1 MKPSLKSLLKE
12 VWAEIRAHDVFGRA
26 AQLAY
31 FFLLALFP
39 FLICVI
45 ATLSVFGVADR
56 GRAVLFRLFA
66 DVLPP
71 VAYQLIITTFSEILR
86 ASGPLKMSAGIVA
99 SIWSAS
105 YGMSATMDTLNAAY
119 RVHETRSI
127 VRQYLVAIALTVGM
141 GLLIVISTLCAVVG
155 NDIVRG
161 LALPHPIWLAWTLAK
176 WPVTIG
182 LLLLA
187 FAITYYFA
195 PDLKQRNWHWVS
207 PGAVAGVLL
216 LLLISVGL
224 RVYMHFASSYTE
236 TYGSLSGLIV
246 LMLCFWLGGIAVLSG
261 GVLNGVIERAKTKHR
276 LHP

>member
-1 MKPSLKSLLKE
+1 MKPSIKSLVKE
-12 VWAEIRAHDVFGRA
+12 VWSEIRAHDVFGRA

-39 FLICVI
+39 FLICII
-45 ATLSVFGVADR
+45 ATLSVFGFADK

-119 RVHETRSI
+119 RVHESRSI
-127 VRQYLVAIALTVGM
+127 VKQYFVAIALTMGM
-141 GLLIVISTLCAVVG
+141 GLLIVISTLCAVIG
-155 NDIVRG
+155 TGIVHS
-161 LALPHPIWLAWTLAK
+161 LALPHAAWLAWTLAK

-195 PDLKQRNWHWVS
+195 PDLKQRNWHWIS
-207 PGAVAGVLL
+207 PGAIAGVLL
-216 LLLISVGL
+216 LLLVLVGV
-224 RVYMHFASSYTE
+224 RVYLHFAGSYTE
-236 TYGSLSGLIV
+236 TYGSLSGVIV

-261 GVLNGVIERAKTKHR
+261 GVLNGVLERAKTKHR
-276 LHP
+276 PSP

>member
-1 MKPSLKSLLKE
+1 MRSSIKSLLKQ
-12 VWAEIRAHDVFGRA
+12 VWTEIRADDVFGRA

-66 DVLPP
+66 EVLPP
-71 VAYQLIITTFSEILR
+71 VAYQLIIRTFEEILR

-105 YGMSATMDTLNAAY
+105 YGMSAMMDTLNAAY
-119 RVHETRSI
+119 KVRETRSI
-127 VRQYLVAIALTVGM
+127 VKQYLVAVALTIGM
-141 GLLIVISTLCAVVG
+141 GLLIVISTASAVIGARV
-155 NDIVRG
+155 VRA
-161 LALPHPIWLAWTLAK
+161 LALPHAIWVAWTLAR
-176 WPVTIG
+176 WPFAVA

-195 PDLKQRNWHWVS
+195 PDLKQRSWHWVT

-216 LLLISVGL
+216 LMLISVGV
-224 RVYMHFASSYTE
+224 RVYLHFAGSYTA
-236 TYGSLSGLIV
+236 TYGSLGGVIV
-246 LMLCFWLGGIAVLSG
+246 LMLCFWLGGVAILSG
-261 GVLNGVIERAKTKHR
+261 GVLNGVLERRKTSA
-276 LHP
+276 LQP